1 MFILAKDYQV
11 NWSAHPNIYNDYS
24 ERTFN
29 FYFSEPEAGVNP
41 ETGLLLLIAG
51 FGGNANSNVYKKM
64 RRVFADQYNL
74 VTVQCDY
81 FGQEFMQGYQSPQ
94 FNLTP
99 KDMEPVFTPDEIKMI
114 YKEGFNPSLFL
125 DIASKY
131 HIGVAAYE
139 KLNESMENFNDM
151 GIMQALDNITA
162 ICYVI
167 QILKENNLKFNP
179 KKTIIYGH
187 SHGAYLGYLCNAFA
201 PNLFH
206 LLIDN
211 SSWLFPAYLNSERLL
226 RHKIGNMLLD
236 IAFKYAASTIDYDPE
251 ILHLPTLYKKFHNFC
266 EIQSFHG
273 TTDNLISHINK
284 QQFCKSL
291 KNCTYH
297 EISEEK
303 LDGITFQSTNHG
315 LDADFLAL
323 FDYVMKNKSFE
334 KSDELQ
340 LNPIHFQTKTRNYLF
355 DYSSGIP
362 LLYK

>member
-1 MFILAKDYQV
+1 MAKDYHV
-11 NWSAHPNIYNDYS
+11 NWSAHPNIYNNYS

-29 FYFSEPEAGVNP
+29 FYFSEPEAGVNT

-81 FGQEFMQGYQSPQ
+81 FGHEFMQGYQSPQ
-94 FNLTP
+94 FNLTSQ
-99 KDMEPVFTPDEIKMI
+99 DMESVFTPDEIKMI

-139 KLNESMENFNDM
+139 KLNESKENFNDM

-167 QILKENNLKFNP
+167 QILKDNNLKFNP

-201 PNLFH
+201 PNLFN

-211 SSWLFPAYLNSERLL
+211 SSWLFPVYLKGD
-226 RHKIGNMLLD
+226 RHLYSKIGNMLLD
-236 IAFKYAASTIDYDPE
+236 ISFKYIASTTDYDAE
-251 ILHLPTLYKKFHNFC
+251 ILHLPTLYKKFNNQC

-284 QQFCKSL
+284 QRFCTSL
-291 KNCTYH
+291 ANCTYH
-297 EISEEK
+297 EISDEK
-303 LDGITFQSTNHG
+303 LDGTIFQSTNHG
-315 LDADFLAL
+315 LDSDFLAL
-323 FDYVMKNKSFE
+323 FDYVMKNMTFVQ
-334 KSDELQ
+334 SDILH
-340 LNPIHFQTKTRNYLF
+340 LNSTHLKTQTHNYHF
-355 DYSSGIP
+355 DYTSGIP
-362 LLYK
+362 LLHL